1 MAWTGKILRVD
12 LTNLAAKEEPLNM
25 EWAEDYIG
33 QRGLG
38 TRYLMEEIDPAVDPE
53 SPDNK
58 LIFATGPLT
67 GTGASTG
74 GRWSVI
80 TKGALTGAIACSN
93 SGGQFGGELKLAGWD
108 MIIFE
113 GRAPR
118 PVYLYINNDNVQ
130 ILDADG
136 FLWGKTVW
144 ETEDLVCKRHHDP
157 DIKLASI
164 GVSGEQGV
172 KFACVVNDRD
182 RAAGRSGVGTVM
194 GSKNLKT
201 VAVRGTMG
209 VTVHKPEDF
218 YKTAMAASAKLN
230 ATADAKRRG
239 AIGTM
244 AMMDVNQAWGSL
256 PTRNC
261 RDVQFEGVG
270 NINVAAMTRIRPS
283 DGKPNLKTN
292 KGCFACTIACGRV
305 SEIDPAHFSVRDKGG
320 KYTGA
325 EGGLEYEGAFALGP
339 FCGVDDIEAATYA
352 QALCNEH
359 SMDPISFGVTLGAA
373 MELFEMGVITTEH
386 TGGIA
391 LNFGSAKALCWAAEV
406 TGTAEGFGRELG
418 LGSRLLC
425 EKYGHPELSM
435 SVKGQEFAGYDP
447 RAMQGM
453 GLLYATSN
461 RGACHLRGAAWTEDY
476 TDVTPR
482 GRAPVVKNAQ
492 DGMAMYD
499 STGLCMFAR
508 AGFGDNMLVAQLQT
522 GVPGEWSMQRLMET
536 GERIWNLE
544 RLFNLAAG
552 FTGADDTLPDRVL
565 KEPAGTGAGAGR
577 VNELDAML
585 PEYYEQRGWTSDG
598 VPTPETLS
606 RLGLNRGLGQGR
618 GQG

>member
-1 MAWTGKILRVD
+1 MAWQGKILRVD
-12 LTNLAAKEEPLNM
+12 LTNLTAKEEPLNM
-25 EWAEDYIG
+25 TWAEDYIG

-38 TRYLMEEIDPAVDPE
+38 SKYLMEEIDPKVDPE

-58 LIFATGPLT
+58 LIIATGPMT

-93 SGGQFGGELKLAGWD
+93 SGGLFGGELKIAGWD

-113 GRAPR
+113 GRAPK
-118 PVYLYINNDNVQ
+118 PVYLYIQDDKVE
-130 ILDADG
+130 ILDAEG
-136 FLWGKTVW
+136 FIWGRTVW
-144 ETEDLVCKRHHDP
+144 ETEDMVRQRHHNP

-164 GVSGEQGV
+164 GVAGEQGV
-172 KFACVVNDRD
+172 KYACVVNDRD

-201 VAVRGTMG
+201 IAVRGTKG
-209 VTVHKPEDF
+209 VAVDNPKAF
-218 YKTAMAASAKLN
+218 LSAISSASAKLN
-230 ATADAKRRG
+230 ATDDAKRRG
-239 AIGTM
+239 AVGTM

-256 PTRNC
+256 PTHNC
-261 RDVQFEGVG
+261 RDVQFDGVD

-283 DGKPNLKTN
+283 DGKSNLKT
-292 KGCFACTIACGRV
+292 KKACFACSIACGRV
-305 SEIDPAHFSVRDKGG
+305 SEIDPSHFSVRGKGD

-325 EGGLEYEGAFALGP
+325 EGGLEYESAFALGP
-339 FCGVDDIEAATYA
+339 YCGVDDIEAATYA

-359 SMDPISFGVTLGAA
+359 SLDPISFGVTLGAA
-373 MELFEMGVITTEH
+373 MEMFEMGVITTEH
-386 TGGIA
+386 TGGMA
-391 LNFGSAKALCWAAEV
+391 LNFGSAEALCWAAEV
-406 TGTAEGFGRELG
+406 TGVAEGFGRELG
-418 LGSRLLC
+418 LGSKLLC

-435 SVKGQEFAGYDP
+435 TVKGQEFAGYDP

-476 TDVTPR
+476 TDVSPV

-508 AGFGDNMLVAQLQT
+508 GGFGNDKLIEQLDTGLPGDWNMD
-522 GVPGEWSMQRLMET
+522 RLNLT

-544 RLFNLAAG
+544 RMFNLAAG
-552 FTGADDTLPDRVL
+552 LTAEDDTLPKRML
-565 KEPAGTGAGAGR
+565 EEPAKTGAAAGR
-577 VNELDAML
+577 VNELGAML
-585 PEYYEQRGWTSDG
+585 PEYYEKRGWTTEG
-598 VPTPETLS
+598 IPTPETLS
-606 RLGLNRGLGQGR
+606 RLGLS
-618 GQG
+618 

>member
-1 MAWTGKILRVD
+1 MA
-12 LTNLAAKEEPLNM
+12 
-25 EWAEDYIG
+25 WAEDYIG

-38 TRYLMEEIDPAVDPE
+38 TKYLMEEIDPKIDPL

-58 LIFATGPLT
+58 LIFATGPMT

-93 SGGQFGGELKLAGWD
+93 SGGHFGGELKTAGWD

-113 GRAPR
+113 GRAPK
-118 PVYLYINNDNVQ
+118 PVYLYIQNDKVE

-136 FLWGKTVW
+136 FIWGHTVW
-144 ETEDLVCKRHHDP
+144 ETEDMVCNRHHDP
-157 DIKLASI
+157 EIKLASI
-164 GVSGEQGV
+164 GVAGEQGV
-172 KFACVVNDRD
+172 KYACVVNDRD

-201 VAVRGTMG
+201 VAVRGTKG
-209 VTVHKPEDF
+209 VSVDDPKKF
-218 YKTAMAASAKLN
+218 LAVSAAASAKLN
-230 ATADAKRRG
+230 ATADAKRRS
-239 AIGTM
+239 AVGTM
-244 AMMDVNQAWGSL
+244 AMMDVTNSWGCL

-261 RDVQFEGVG
+261 QDVQFEGAH
-270 NINVAAMTRIRPS
+270 NINVAAMLRIRKS
-283 DGKPNLKTN
+283 DGKSNLKTN

-305 SEIDPAHFSVRDKGG
+305 SVIDPTHFSIRDKGD
-320 KYTGA
+320 KYKGA
-325 EGGLEYEGAFALGP
+325 EGGLEYEGGFALGP

-359 SMDPISFGVTLGAA
+359 SMDPISFGATLGAA
-373 MELFEMGVITTEH
+373 MELFEIGAITTEN
-386 TGGIA
+386 TGGMA
-391 LNFGSAKALCWAAEV
+391 LNFGSAEALCWAAEV
-406 TGTAEGFGRELG
+406 TGTQQGFGKELG
-418 LGSRLLC
+418 LGSKLLC

-461 RGACHLRGAAWTEDY
+461 RGACHLRGAAWTEDF
-476 TDVTPR
+476 TDVSTI
-482 GRAPVVKNAQ
+482 GRAPAVKTAQ

-508 AGFGDNMLVAQLQT
+508 GGIGNDGLLDQLNAGL
-522 GVPGEWSMQRLMET
+522 PGTWDAERLTIT

-544 RLFNLAAG
+544 RQFNLAAG
-552 FTGADDTLPDRVL
+552 LTSADDTLPKRML
-565 KEPAGTGAGAGR
+565 EEPAKTGAAAGK
-577 VNELDAML
+577 VNMLGDML
-585 PEYYEQRGWTSDG
+585 PDYYELRGWTKDG

-606 RLGLNRGLGQGR
+606 RLSLS
-618 GQG
+618 